1 MSMQVSN
8 TPRAIN
14 IDTSSNGAYTAT
26 ATDESTKLTKEMLA
40 DDKKKKFT
48 NPLDKDG
55 DGVADGESLA
65 GDANGAEGA
74 VINQDLLSKILNS
87 QGLTMGAGG
96 LNSMDGFAIATAV
109 NGSAAVDF
117 GDANAPILPAMTQS
131 ANVDYE
137 LMGDRLNALSSNSM
151 EDGALMWHALSE
163 VARGSREDMAMT
175 KQLRFAM
182 EKQKYASK
190 MKELKAKEEEIDA
203 QKEAA
208 VWSAVAS
215 LASVAVASF
224 TGGQNMG
231 VAMGAQ
237 QAMSQTVNA
246 ISVNWGPQAEANQK
260 ALDQKSEQIV
270 QSTLDEAIESLKGNY
285 DAAREAHR
293 QSLEVIQKH
302 CELASQNVRAITKG

>member
-1 MSMQVSN
+1 MQVSN

-14 IDTSSNGAYTAT
+14 IDTSSSGAYT
-26 ATDESTKLTKEMLA
+26 ATDESTKMTREMLA
-40 DDKKKKFT
+40 DDKKKKAT

-87 QGLTMGAGG
+87 QGLTMGANG
-96 LNSMDGFAIATAV
+96 LNSMDGFAIATAT

-117 GDANAPILPAMTQS
+117 GSNAPILPAMTQS

-137 LMGDRLNALSSNSM
+137 LMGDRLNALSANSM

-163 VARGSREDMAMT
+163 TARGSREDMAMT

-215 LASVAVASF
+215 IASVAVASF
-224 TGGQNMG
+224 AGGQNMG

-302 CELASQNVRAITKG
+302 CELASQNVSAITKG

>member
-1 MSMQVSN
+1 MQVSN
-8 TPRAIN
+8 APRAIN
-14 IDTSSNGAYTAT
+14 IDMGSNGDYTASSV
-26 ATDESTKLTKEMLA
+26 DESTKLTEEMLKS
-40 DDKKKKFT
+40 DKKKKSGKDENGEWAGASLKT
-48 NPLDKDG
+48 NLDG
-55 DGVADGESLA
+55 TSGE
-65 GDANGAEGA
+65 DT
-74 VINQDLLSKILNS
+74 DLLSIILKS
-87 QGLTMGAGG
+87 QGLQMGDGG
-96 LNSMDGFAIATAV
+96 LMAVDGGYNIAEHS
-109 NGSAAVDF
+109 NGIAAVDF
-117 GDANAPILPAMTQS
+117 GSNAPLLPAMTQS

-151 EDGALMWHALSE
+151 EDGALMWVALSE
-163 VARGSREDMAMT
+163 TARGSREDMAMT

-190 MKELKAKEEEIDA
+190 MKELKSKEAEIEA

-215 LASVAVASF
+215 IASVAVAAYA
-224 TGGQNMG
+224 GGANMG

-246 ISVNWGPQAEANQK
+246 ISITSGPQAEANQQ
-260 ALDQKSEQIV
+260 ALNQKSEQIV

-293 QSLEVIQKH
+293 QALEVIQKH
-302 CELASQNVRAITKG
+302 CELASQNISAITKG